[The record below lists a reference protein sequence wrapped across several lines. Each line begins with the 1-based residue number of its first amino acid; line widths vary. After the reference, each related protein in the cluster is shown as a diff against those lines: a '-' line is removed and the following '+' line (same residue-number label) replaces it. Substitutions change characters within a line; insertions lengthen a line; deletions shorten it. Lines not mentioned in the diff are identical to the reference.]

1 MNQIA
6 RNIKVYGR
14 EVAFFAFFGLALTIL
29 FSFLRPLEYSSTAR
43 FLVVQKVQPADAYS
57 AIKAVETITD
67 NLSEVVHT
75 TSFFDRVLA
84 TDIRIRKNY
93 FSRTEAKRRKQWN
106 RMVSSRTARGS
117 GFLTVTVYH
126 PDKRE
131 AHNITNAISQVLIT
145 QGWEYVNADIQIKIV
160 DPAIESRFPAR
171 PNIPGNAV
179 AGLVLGAIIGAV
191 VVFQKRS
198 KEE

>member
-1 MNQIA
+1 MDPFVKQFITA
-6 RNIKVYGR
+6 WKEIL
-14 EVAFFAFFGLALTIL
+14 FFAGLGMLLTVS
-29 FSFLRPLEYSSTAR
+29 FSFFRPLEYSSTAR
-43 FLVVQKVQPADAYS
+43 FLVVQKVQPQDAYS

-93 FSRTEAKRRKQWN
+93 FSRTETKRRKQWN
-106 RMVSSRTARGS
+106 RMVVARTTRGS
-117 GFLTVTVYH
+117 GFLTVTAYH

-131 AHNITNAISQVLIT
+131 AHNISTAISQVLVT

-160 DPAIESRFPAR
+160 DPTIESRFPAR
-171 PNIPGNAV
+171 PNIPANAL
-179 AGLVLGAIIGAV
+179 AGLALGAILGGGV
-191 VVFQKRS
+191 VMRRQSR
-198 KEE
+198 EA

>member
-1 MNQIA
+1 MDPSVKQFIA
-6 RNIKVYGR
+6 AWKEIL
-14 EVAFFAFFGLALTIL
+14 FFAGLGMLLTVG
-29 FSFLRPLEYSSTAR
+29 FSFFRPLEYSSTAR

-93 FSRTEAKRRKQWN
+93 FSRTETKRRKQWN
-106 RMVSSRTARGS
+106 RMIVSRTTRGS

-131 AHNITNAISQVLIT
+131 AHNISTAISQVLIT

-179 AGLVLGAIIGAV
+179 AGLVLGAIIGSV
-191 VVFQKRS
+191 VVFQKRF
-198 KEE
+198 KE

>member
-1 MNQIA
+1 MDPSLQ
-6 RNIKVYGR
+6 KFVTGWK
-14 EVAFFAFFGLALTIL
+14 ELLFFAVLGALLTVG
-29 FSFLRPLEYSSTAR
+29 FSLLRPLEYSSTAR

-84 TDIRIRKNY
+84 TDVRIRKTY
-93 FSRTEAKRRKQWN
+93 FSRTELKRRKQWN
-106 RMVSSRTARGS
+106 KMVIAHTTRGS
-117 GFLTVTVYH
+117 GFLTISVYH

-131 AHNITNAISQVLIT
+131 ARSLMSAISQVLVSN
-145 QGWEYVNADIQIKIV
+145 GWEYVNADIQIKIV

-171 PNIPGNAV
+171 PNLPANAL
-179 AGLVLGAIIGAV
+179 AGLVFGAIVGGAV
-191 VVFQKRS
+191 VLRNS
-198 KEE
+198 K